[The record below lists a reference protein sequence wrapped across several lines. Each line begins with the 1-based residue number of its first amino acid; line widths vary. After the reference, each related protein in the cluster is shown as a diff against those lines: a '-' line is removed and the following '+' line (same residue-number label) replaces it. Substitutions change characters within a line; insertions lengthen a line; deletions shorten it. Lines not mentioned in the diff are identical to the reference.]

1 MFGHVVCCGG
11 GDPVGGIARQLR
23 TAAAT
28 FQHSS
33 ARTRGRL
40 YWAPP
45 RLLPGRSCNVTSAKK
60 KKKARFLV
68 DLLNQD
74 RVGFTTSRT
83 PCLIYIFRHGQDSNR
98 RCLSLRKTSAQLTLM
113 VTSGVLGSANDHS
126 SGSLRGEIGESGRS
140 ILSQEK
146 TLFRVLPGPGAQ
158 KTAKGNKRTLL
169 EARGPKPNTAQ
180 RKSAA
185 ITPFTKRNHQ

>member
-1 MFGHVVCCGG
+1 MCLDLLSCWRSG
-11 GDPVGGIARQLR
+11 R
-23 TAAAT
+23 
-28 FQHSS
+28 S
-33 ARTRGRL
+33 ARRSSGARGGAVRLPAHTRGRL

-45 RLLPGRSCNVTSAKK
+45 KLLPGRSCNVTSAKK
-60 KKKARFLV
+60 KKKVRFLV

-74 RVGFTTSRT
+74 RVVFTTSRT
-83 PCLIYIFRHGQDSNR
+83 PCLNMFRHGQDSNR

-113 VTSGVLGSANDHS
+113 VTCGVLGSANDHS

-146 TLFRVLPGPGAQ
+146 TLFRVLPGHRAQ

-169 EARGPKPNTAQ
+169 RHADQSQTPHNANPQ
-180 RKSAA
+180 R
-185 ITPFTKRNHQ
+185 